1 VCQNTV
7 VGQDEATSVQRDE
20 ATCVQKRAV
29 CRELTCVLRAKSKKT
44 SCLRGSRAI
53 YVRVESRSRVQ
64 SSQGMSRV
72 PVHVPEQGTC
82 ELQASQLCEFRARC
96 MLESNQVV
104 SRASEP
110 VVDQEQAEWF

>member
-1 VCQNTV
+1 MKLPVF
-7 VGQDEATSVQRDE
+7 
-20 ATCVQKRAV
+20 
-29 CRELTCVLRAKSKKT
+29 REMKLPVFRSELCAESWVRVTCVLRAKSKKT

-53 YVRVESRSRVQ
+53 YLRVESRSRVQ

-104 SRASEP
+104 RRALEP
-110 VVDQEQAEWF
+110 VVDQEQAECF

>member
-1 VCQNTV
+1 MKLPVF
-7 VGQDEATSVQRDE
+7 
-20 ATCVQKRAV
+20 
-29 CRELTCVLRAKSKKT
+29 REMKLPAFRSELCAESWVRITCVLRAKSKKT
-44 SCLRGSRAI
+44 SCLQGSRAI
-53 YVRVESRSRVQ
+53 YLRVESRSRVQ

-104 SRASEP
+104 RRALEP
-110 VVDQEQAEWF
+110 VVDQEQAECF

>member
-1 VCQNTV
+1 
-7 VGQDEATSVQRDE
+7 
-20 ATCVQKRAV
+20 
-29 CRELTCVLRAKSKKT
+29 
-44 SCLRGSRAI
+44 
-53 YVRVESRSRVQ
+53 
-64 SSQGMSRV
+64 MSRV

-110 VVDQEQAEWF
+110 VVDQEQAECF